1 MATILIVDDEAGL
14 RDGLAEA
21 VGDLGHQPQ
30 TAATGHEALAYLAA
44 HHVDAVLLDL
54 RMPGLDG
61 IEVLRRIQGGV
72 HPPPVAVLT
81 AFASAENTIEA
92 MRLGAFDHLT
102 KPIGR
107 DDLTLLLARMLPR
120 REAKGRE
127 AMAGRESAPEQ
138 AAGTL
143 IGASDGMRRVQKTIG
158 LAADSDATVL
168 ILGET
173 GTGKELVARALHEH
187 GSRKAKPFIAV
198 NCAAIPS
205 ELLESELFGHV
216 KGAFTGASIDR
227 SGAFRD
233 ANGGTLFLD
242 EIGDMPLAMQAK
254 ILRVLQERVLTP
266 VGGKPVTVDV
276 RVVAA
281 THRDLATLVS
291 AGVFRE
297 DLFYRLNVV
306 PIALPPVRERLADIV
321 PLAEHFLRLS
331 SRDGTPKRLTA
342 GAAARLLAYSWP
354 GNVREIKNV
363 VERANVLVRGEIID
377 ANDLEL
383 APTEHGDVQRDV
395 QPLPAQWL
403 DGDLPTALAR
413 LEKAMIVH
421 ALAAC
426 GGNRTEAA
434 RRLNIN
440 RQLLYAKMQRYELA
454 EPASENPTS
463 AVGKSDNDTSAI

>member
-1 MATILIVDDEAGL
+1 MAIILIVDDDAGL

-21 VGDLGHQPQ
+21 VGDLRHQPR
-30 TAATGHEALAYLAA
+30 TAATGREALVHLDQES
-44 HHVDAVLLDL
+44 VDAVLLDL
-54 RMPGLDG
+54 RMPGGIDG
-61 IEVLRRIQGGV
+61 IEVLRRIRMRPN
-72 HPPPVAVLT
+72 PPPVAVLT

-107 DDLTLLLARMLPR
+107 DDLKALLARML
-120 REAKGRE
+120 AHRE
-127 AMAGRESAPEQ
+127 AMARRDDIPEH

-143 IGASDGMRRVQKTIG
+143 IGASEGMRRVQKTIG
-158 LAADSDATVL
+158 MAADSETTVL

-173 GTGKELVARALHEH
+173 GTGKELVARALHQH
-187 GSRKAKPFIAV
+187 SRRKAKPFVAV

-216 KGAFTGASIDR
+216 KGAFTGAAADR
-227 SGAFRD
+227 NGAFRD
-233 ANGGTLFLD
+233 ASGGTLFLD
-242 EIGDMPLAMQAK
+242 EIGDMPIAMQAK

-266 VGGKPVTVDV
+266 VGGKPVAVDV
-276 RVVAA
+276 RVVTA
-281 THRDLATLVS
+281 THRDLASLVS
-291 AGVFRE
+291 SGAFRE

-306 PIALPPVRERLADIV
+306 PIVLPPVRERLADIV

-331 SRDGTPKRLTA
+331 SRDAKQKRLTA

-383 APTEHGDVQRDV
+383 GQSEPAVSQTI
-395 QPLPAQWL
+395 PAQWL
-403 DGDLPTALAR
+403 ECDLPTALAR

-426 GGNRTEAA
+426 GGNRAEAA

-440 RQLLYAKMQRYELA
+440 RQLLYAKMERYALDEK
-454 EPASENPTS
+454 PPSENPTP
-463 AVGKSDNDTSAI
+463 AVGKADNDTPPN